1 MKDLDYVYDKFEN
14 LILFLEA
21 EANGVDECDEVA
33 EAKKAL
39 DALYQIIGKWG
50 GCSMSKKLKVGDKVE
65 ILYYEE
71 GHLDAPTECIGKV
84 GEIIALENDQE
95 AYIYLVKFDY
105 KINSFESWNFKPK
118 QLKLV

>member
-1 MKDLDYVYDKFEN
+1 MKDLYYVYDKFEN

-21 EANGVDECDEVA
+21 EVNGTYECDEVA
-33 EAKKAL
+33 EAKEAL
-39 DALYQIIGKWG
+39 DTLYQIIEND
-50 GCSMSKKLKVGDKVE
+50 GCSMSANLKVGDRVE

-71 GHLDAPTECIGKV
+71 GHFDAPTECIGKV

-105 KINSFESWNFKPK
+105 KINSFQSWNFKPK

>member
-1 MKDLDYVYDKFEN
+1 MKDLDYVYNKLEN
-14 LILFLEA
+14 LIFFLEA
-21 EANGVDECDEVA
+21 EVNGADECDEVA
-33 EAKKAL
+33 EAEEAL
-39 DALYQIIGKWG
+39 DALYQIIGKM
-50 GCSMSKKLKVGDKVE
+50 GCSMSTSLKVGDRVE

-84 GEIIALENDQE
+84 GEIIALENDQG

>member
-21 EANGVDECDEVA
+21 EVNGADECAEVL
-33 EAKKAL
+33 EAKKAFNT
-39 DALYQIIGKWG
+39 LYQIIEKWWCG
-50 GCSMSKKLKVGDKVE
+50 MSANLKVGDKVE

-71 GHLDAPTECIGKV
+71 VVSDAPSNCIGEV

-95 AYIYLVKFDY
+95 PHIYSVEFVY
-105 KINSFESWNFKPK
+105 EINCF
-118 QLKLV
+118 